1 MLVLLEAAQNA
12 RNEPDFAP
20 AFLAAD
26 SIIPR
31 AEKKAFDQSYWG
43 QKPEEAQGYFDA
55 VSMFVAAT
63 MAALVGAKGVKF
75 TLEAEEILK
84 DWPQFALIPEP
95 MRSRTRL
102 FVLGNPGLASQI
114 TSSDLTGGRQF
125 MGLLIESAV
134 KAPASPAYQRG
145 VRAARDTLLLHVDLI
160 VTSLSGKF
168 SGN

>member
-12 RNEPDFAP
+12 RNEPDFTP

-26 SIIPR
+26 SVIPR
-31 AEKKAFDQSYWG
+31 GKAFDQSYWG

-63 MAALVGAKGVKF
+63 MAALIGAKGVKF
-75 TLEAEEILK
+75 TLEAEEILRE
-84 DWPQFALIPEP
+84 WPQWALIPEP
-95 MRSRTRL
+95 IRSRTRL

-114 TSSDLTGGRQF
+114 TSSDLTDGRQF
-125 MGLLIESAV
+125 MDLLIESAV
-134 KAPASPAYQRG
+134 NAPPAYQRG

-160 VTSLSGKF
+160 VTSLSEKF